1 MLLPR
6 NSGNAPVSRRSL
18 REARRRPVAR
28 GVAASD
34 DEAGA
39 KAERRNRAHVQSHAA
54 LAAGSKSFRLAG
66 RLLSPRVSN
75 DAAVC
80 YAWCRRADDRI
91 DDAAD
96 PRAGVQRLQDELD
109 AVYSVRAIED
119 EVLGAFQEVVAR
131 RRIPRAYPQA
141 LLDGFAMDAGG
152 ARYQSWA
159 ELDLY
164 CYRVAGVVGLMMAH
178 ILGVHDRRCLPAA
191 VKLGMAMQLTNISRD
206 VLEDWRRG
214 RLYLPAALV
223 GGTLAVQGDAP
234 PVASLPLFSQAVQA
248 LLKRAARRYRAAHAG
263 FVDLPWRS
271 AFAIRVAALVYADI
285 GRVIE
290 GRDFDVLAGRAVV
303 SLSRKLWLVA
313 CAAAGALAEAPRRAW
328 RWGHGRGKK
337 SMIVIPDGELRY
349 PDDLVPGD

>member
-1 MLLPR
+1 MPEPLNALAGEVRSGASGEDGAAPR
-6 NSGNAPVSRRSL
+6 PRVSH
-18 REARRRPVAR
+18 
-28 GVAASD
+28 D
-34 DEAGA
+34 
-39 KAERRNRAHVQSHAA
+39 RAHAQSQAA

-80 YAWCRRADDRI
+80 YTWCRRADDRI

-96 PRAGVQRLQDELD
+96 PRAGVERLKDELA
-109 AVYSVRAIED
+109 AVYSGRPIED
-119 EVLGAFQEVVAR
+119 DVLGAFQEVVAR

-141 LLDGFAMDAGG
+141 LLDGFAMDAAG

-178 ILGVHDRRCLPAA
+178 ILGVHSPRCLPAA

-223 GGTLAVQGDAP
+223 GGTLTVEGDAP
-234 PVASLPLFSQAVQA
+234 PGSALPLFSQAIQV
-248 LLKRAARRYRAAHAG
+248 LLKRAAGGYRAARAG

-285 GRVIE
+285 GREIE
-290 GRDFDVLAGRAVV
+290 RRDFDVLAGRAVV
-303 SLSRKLWLVA
+303 SLSRKLWLVVR
-313 CAAAGALAEAPRRAW
+313 AAAGALAEAPRRAW
-328 RWGHGRGKK
+328 RWGRARGEE
-337 SMIVIPDGELRY
+337 SPIVIPDGEWRY
-349 PDDLVPGD
+349 PDDLVLGD